1 VVRLIQ
7 PRRLILNVIIL
18 GCLLLAQPGGLPVAL
33 AQATPQTPYSYTF
46 GQTLIVSLLLPT
58 GQWGSEAK
66 LYLRTAEHTQ
76 LHQLPVANNQARYER
91 DLRQELFAPFAQVTY
106 WWEYTDAQGQT
117 YRTEEISFLYEDNR
131 FAWQELRRDNLT
143 LRWVSGEPA
152 LMLNGLD
159 IAQASLEE
167 IQNAL
172 GSPVLSEPL
181 ALYVYPSQPD
191 LQSALRLAGREWVG
205 GEAYPAVGVVL
216 LAIPPSSQATL
227 QMELTIPHELT
238 HYVLYQL
245 LGAEGYEGLPTWL
258 NEGLASYFE
267 RRPDPTYAVALEKAR
282 REATLLPLG
291 QLCNTL
297 PLEQSQIILAYAQS
311 QSVATYLRQTYGWS
325 GLRTLLNAYA
335 DGAGCSA
342 GLERSLNIDLATLE
356 REWRVW
362 LEHNDQA
369 ISRPQ
374 RAWLAA
380 LVVVQDLAPWL
391 LLIGLLFLPALVAT
405 RSVRSNAR

>member
-1 VVRLIQ
+1 
-7 PRRLILNVIIL
+7 
-18 GCLLLAQPGGLPVAL
+18 
-33 AQATPQTPYSYTF
+33 
-46 GQTLIVSLLLPT
+46 
-58 GQWGSEAK
+58 
-66 LYLRTAEHTQ
+66 
-76 LHQLPVANNQARYER
+76 
-91 DLRQELFAPFAQVTY
+91 
-106 WWEYTDAQGQT
+106 
-117 YRTEEISFLYEDNR
+117 
-131 FAWQELRRDNLT
+131 
-143 LRWVSGEPA
+143 
-152 LMLNGLD
+152 
-159 IAQASLEE
+159 
-167 IQNAL
+167 
-172 GSPVLSEPL
+172 
-181 ALYVYPSQPD
+181 
-191 LQSALRLAGREWVG
+191 
-205 GEAYPAVGVVL
+205 
-216 LAIPPSSQATL
+216 
-227 QMELTIPHELT
+227 
-238 HYVLYQL
+238 
-245 LGAEGYEGLPTWL
+245 
-258 NEGLASYFE
+258 
-267 RRPDPTYAVALEKAR
+267 VALEKAR